1 MDPYSNSKCKRQL
14 KKGTGSEPERSLNLG
29 EKVVG
34 SVPVPF
40 FNGASRVRKK
50 GTGTVAAV
58 VFAASQ
64 RTRATEPV
72 PFSGLAFTV

>member
-1 MDPYSNSKCKRQL
+1 MAQIYYSNCKRQL
-14 KKGTGSEPERSLNLG
+14 KKGTGSEPERSLDLG
-29 EKVVG
+29 EKLAG

-40 FNGASRVRKK
+40 FNA
-50 GTGTVAAV
+50 GTVAAV